1 MDNNR
6 FLVDPCRLVERAESV
21 KGYQEFLSPLNGFIV
36 FSRAFDVVEEWSADW
51 SEGEGFG
58 SSDFS
63 FMIQD
68 LLRQLIYERKLQD
81 YVEVGFFPRLE
92 IREKRPQPKDA
103 EQKHFDNLATY
114 NERFND

>member
-21 KGYQEFLSPLNGFIV
+21 KGYHEFILPLNGFIV
-36 FSRAFDVVEEWSADW
+36 FSRAFDVVQQWSADW

-68 LLRQLIYERKLQD
+68 LLRQLIYESGLQD
-81 YVEVGFFPRLE
+81 YVEV
-92 IREKRPQPKDA
+92 
-103 EQKHFDNLATY
+103 
-114 NERFND
+114 